1 MISFR
6 NHKHCYWILIIFKV
20 QCTLNII
27 KIVKKKLLNIINRLL
42 LNIINRLFKIMTLPP
57 NIKVEHKLSKTQRPI
72 IPRPIIP
79 RPIGKQLIF
88 TSSPVSII
96 SRGKG
101 FSKIKATDTISRL
114 SLQSKLWNEEIK
126 NNKINNN

>member
-1 MISFR
+1 
-6 NHKHCYWILIIFKV
+6 
-20 QCTLNII
+20 
-27 KIVKKKLLNIINRLL
+27 
-42 LNIINRLFKIMTLPP
+42 MTLPP

-72 IPRPIIP
+72 IPRPMGKQL
-79 RPIGKQLIF
+79 GKQLIF

-101 FSKIKATDTISRL
+101 FSKIKALDTISRL
-114 SLQSKLWNEEIK
+114 SIQSKLWNEQIK